1 MSNSQSHALPA
12 GVFDAYLPSVLT
24 DEDQLF
30 ESLDVLVNSVGI
42 DVSTFCTG
50 HRQDAP
56 LFDSM
61 SADTEAAE
69 TIQDNTDYSMQSQ
82 FSNTDD
88 IDTYLCETSSV
99 IPHPPN
105 VFLSTSVMSTYDTKQ
120 SYISS
125 PSSPKYVNCK
135 QKRNFLVHD
144 HTTGKDRRPYL
155 YEFLRMLLENG
166 EYSHIIQFIDRKQ
179 GVFKLLKPQ
188 DIAELWR
195 YAKGRNSDNE
205 MTYDK
210 VARALRYYYSSE
222 IMQPNP
228 GRYTFK
234 FGPKSG
240 FGKSWWPVC

>member
-1 MSNSQSHALPA
+1 MSKSQSHALPA

-30 ESLDVLVNSVGI
+30 KSLDVLVNSVGT

-50 HRQDAP
+50 HRYFALP
-56 LFDSM
+56 FDPM
-61 SADTEAAE
+61 LADFEAAE
-69 TIQDNTDYSMQSQ
+69 TFQDNTEYSMQSQ
-82 FSNTDD
+82 FSHTDD
-88 IDTYLCETSSV
+88 IDTYLCENSSV

-105 VFLSTSVMSTYDTKQ
+105 VPLSTSVMSTYDPKQ
-120 SYISS
+120 SRTSS
-125 PSSPKYVNCK
+125 PSSPKYVNCQ
-135 QKRNFLVHD
+135 QKKNFLVHD
-144 HTTGKDRRPYL
+144 QTTGKDRRPYL
-155 YEFLRMLLENG
+155 YEFLRILLEND
-166 EYSHIIQFIDRKQ
+166 EYSHVIQFIDRKQ

-195 YAKGRNSDNE
+195 HAKGRNSDNK

-210 VARALRYYYSSE
+210 VARALRYYYSSG

-240 FGKSWWPVC
+240 FGTAWWPVY